1 MASCYH
7 CGINIR
13 NGEGYR
19 RQVLTSQSARI
30 CFTKRGGG
38 SYGQSYGLRTLCASC
53 AQHLD
58 QNNKA
63 LAWKLPVSL
72 IIGLIGAAITF
83 RSRDSF
89 DGALGGLIFL
99 FFVFGGAGL
108 IAFWLLGLISNPGGD
123 SHASSSSNPQDE
135 PEPPAHTSYS
145 QEQQHFKQE
154 SCPDQDIGL
163 DLSPYIDAMRAA
175 GTRAESFGLSFFGT
189 YGLEPKQENVQR
201 IADIV
206 FNTLPPRHEK
216 DVSIWQENL
225 FRSTCQRFLN
235 EFSSATNPVNL
246 DLLLLIFP
254 GKPEESSEEY
264 LSRLHAAA
272 EQVLFVVHPEAGSEV
287 ND

>member
-1 MASCYH
+1 MANCYH

-30 CFTKRGGG
+30 YFTKRGGG
-38 SYGQSYGLRTLCASC
+38 SYGQSYGLRTLCAYC
-53 AQHLD
+53 TQRLD

-72 IIGLIGAAITF
+72 IIGLIGAVITF

-89 DGALGGLIFL
+89 NGVIGGLIFL

-108 IAFWLLGLISNPGGD
+108 ITFWLLGLISNPGGD
-123 SHASSSSNPQDE
+123 CATSSSSNPQEE
-135 PEPPAHTSYS
+135 PASSARTSHS
-145 QEQQHFKQE
+145 QEQQNFKQE
-154 SCPDQDIGL
+154 SYPSQDTGL
-163 DLSPYIDAMRAA
+163 DLSPYIDAMRAVGA
-175 GTRAESFGLSFFGT
+175 RAESFGLSFLGT
-189 YGLEPKQENVQR
+189 YGLETKQENVQR
-201 IADIV
+201 IADII
-206 FNTLPPRHEK
+206 FSTLPPRHEK

-225 FRSTCQRFLN
+225 FRLTCQRFLN

-254 GKPEESSEEY
+254 SKPEESSEKY
-264 LSRLHAAA
+264 LSRLHAAT
-272 EQVLFVVHPEAGSEV
+272 EQVLSIVHPEAGSEE
-287 ND
+287 